1 MNNLREYREKLG
13 INQAELSRKTG
24 VLRTTI
30 NRLECGSLP
39 LTLKM
44 AQKFA
49 PYFGCD
55 AKDLIGGDNVRVI
68 VITQDPNYKPT
79 FDDVLVALLKY
90 YGKDY
95 WKATKSK
102 PESISTFKDDKN
114 KNLYRI
120 NTDLCDMTTTE
131 IESAQKIM
139 ASVVSKKD

>member
-68 VITQDPNYKPT
+68 VITQNPDYKPT
-79 FDDVLVALLKY
+79 FDDALVALLKY

-95 WKATKSK
+95 WKATKAK
-102 PESISTFKDDKN
+102 PESNTPFKDTRN
-114 KNLYRI
+114 KNLYKVIRDLREISDEKIEKEVI
-120 NTDLCDMTTTE
+120 NICKLT
-131 IESAQKIM
+131 
-139 ASVVSKKD
+139 SKQF